1 MKSYKV
7 KLTDGKSI
15 FVTSVEK
22 ITLKKLSSNFIS
34 FNLASG
40 NDVKVFINVNHIIS
54 IEEHKIEK
62 VNRELRT
69 KDMVE
74 NKGLNIL

>member
-1 MKSYKV
+1 
-7 KLTDGKSI
+7 
-15 FVTSVEK
+15 VEK